1 MENQIGLEEPG
12 FIEIKELIE
21 TIRKNP
27 DVEEVRLVMLGNMLN
42 YSRIDIKTKHRDLVF
57 NRNLLNQITRVE
69 WRMVDKTKSS
79 WCIDLEVNKEFDE
92 ADEGIIIN
100 V

>member
-12 FIEIKELIE
+12 FTDIKELIE

-27 DVEEVRLVMLGNMLN
+27 YVKEVRLVMLGRKLN
-42 YSRIDIKTKHRDLVF
+42 YSRIDISTKNIDKVF
-57 NRNLLNQITRVE
+57 NKHLFNQITRVE
-69 WRMVDKTKSS
+69 WRMIDKTKLP
-79 WCIDLEVNKEFDE
+79 WCIDVEVNTKFEQIE
-92 ADEGIIIN
+92 RGTIIN